1 MIKHRHPI
9 FHGPFINRTSTQ
21 SIIKHHETSTLHKNG
36 CRMNTNYPQE
46 ISRII
51 DIIGIIGWFSLLP
64 RSSADLPWRPWSY
77 VLGPLLELLV
87 APRFFGR
94 SRLARSLRQKRN
106 AEMLSCLKVGDT
118 QKCFFFNG
126 ENEDSPLEYIGIC
139 DSPFSDK
146 PICKTMSQIVTATFD
161 ASNFKPNIGPVE
173 KKFRHRGSRPFKPRV
188 GFQPVRGGSLCP
200 PMLLI

>member
-1 MIKHRHPI
+1 MVLATSQI
-9 FHGPFINRTSTQ
+9 FR
-21 SIIKHHETSTLHKNG
+21 
-36 CRMNTNYPQE
+36 
-46 ISRII
+46 
-51 DIIGIIGWFSLLP
+51 
-64 RSSADLPWRPWSY
+64 RSSLATLIICSRSSVGTPCCTKVFWKISTGTQPAPEAKCRN
-77 VLGPLLELLV
+77 VELSK
-87 APRFFGR
+87 
-94 SRLARSLRQKRN
+94 SRGYP
-106 AEMLSCLKVGDT
+106 EM
-118 QKCFFFNG
+118 FFFYG

-200 PMLLI
+200 PMLLT